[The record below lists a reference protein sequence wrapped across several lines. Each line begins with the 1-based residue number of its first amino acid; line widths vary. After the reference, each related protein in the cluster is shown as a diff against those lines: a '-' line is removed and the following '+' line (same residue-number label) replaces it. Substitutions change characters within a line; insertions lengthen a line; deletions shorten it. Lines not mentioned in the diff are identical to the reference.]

1 MRYSAD
7 HKAETHAR
15 LLRAAAAQMR
25 KQGMDGVA
33 VAEIMRGAG
42 LTHGGFYAHFAC
54 KDDLIAQAVSQ
65 MFADNAARVGRWMEE
80 VTSAE
85 RLDIFIERYLSSAHR
100 DRPDRGCP
108 LTTIAADVTRQSA
121 TTRQAFD
128 AGAAGTFAR
137 MEAMIPPWISHDRAM
152 LARSILSEMAGA
164 VALSRAIGDPEQ
176 SERILAAA
184 RESVRRRCGLA
195 DRGQSAATPR
205 GTRQEGQRV

>member
-7 HKAETHAR
+7 HKAETRAR

-25 KQGMDGVA
+25 KQGMDGVG
-33 VAEIMRGAG
+33 VADIMRGAG
-42 LTHGGFYAHFAC
+42 LTHGGFYAHFSC

-65 MFADNAARVGRWMEE
+65 MFADNAARVGRWLEE
-80 VTSAE
+80 VEPAA
-85 RLDIFIERYLSSAHR
+85 RLDTFIDRYLSLGHR

-121 TTRQAFD
+121 ATRQAFD
-128 AGAAGTFAR
+128 CGAAGTFAR
-137 MEAMIPPWISHDRAM
+137 MEAMIPPGISDDRAM

-164 VALSRAIGDPEQ
+164 VALSRALGDPEQ

-184 RESVRRRCGLA
+184 RASVRRRCGLPPHG
-195 DRGQSAATPR
+195 DAASPR
-205 GTRQEGQRV
+205 QGTTQEGQRA